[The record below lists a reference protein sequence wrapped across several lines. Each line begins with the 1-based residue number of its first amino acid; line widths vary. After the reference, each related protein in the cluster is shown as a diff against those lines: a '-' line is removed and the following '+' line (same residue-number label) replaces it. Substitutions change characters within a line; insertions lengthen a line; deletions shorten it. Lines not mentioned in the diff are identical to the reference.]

1 MLNNQV
7 TSKQPHSV
15 PTIKDVAK
23 AAGCSTAT
31 VSRALA
37 TPEKV
42 SDATR
47 KRVNQAIAQVG
58 YSPNIAARNLR
69 RAESKTIVAL
79 LPNISNPF
87 FSEIISGMEDVAHQ
101 AGYQILIGDC
111 EHDPARA
118 EAYFRLLSTN
128 QADGIVLLTS
138 EIPKAL
144 VKQADNQAD
153 FPLVM
158 ACEFFSDID
167 LPLIAIDNHQAS
179 CQAIDYLV
187 SLGHRRIATLSGPAN
202 NPICEERNRG
212 YRDTL
217 AAHQLSN
224 EARIAEGNFGFR
236 SGYQQGLALLEGK
249 TRRPTA
255 IFCHSDEMA
264 VGVLKAARQLGI
276 SVPDQLS
283 VVGFDNIGLS
293 EYCDPELTTIS
304 QPRNEIGQQ
313 AMQLL
318 LHLLRGEQ
326 PIRHQ
331 TLSSHLIVRKS
342 TGRLKGKQ

>member
-1 MLNNQV
+1 MPSDRD
-7 TSKQPHSV
+7 TSFLPSAV

-31 VSRALA
+31 VSRVLA
-37 TPEKV
+37 SPERV
-42 SDATR
+42 SETTR
-47 KRVNQAIAQVG
+47 ARVKHAIASVG
-58 YSPNIAARNLR
+58 YAPNVAARNLR
-69 RAESKTIVAL
+69 RAESRTIVAL

-101 AGYQILIGDC
+101 AGYQLLIGDC

-118 EAYFRLLSTN
+118 EAYFSLLATN

-138 EIPKAL
+138 EIPVAL
-144 VKQADNQAD
+144 VQHANGQAD

-158 ACEFFSDID
+158 ACEFFSDLT

-179 CQAIDYLV
+179 CQAIEYLI
-187 SLGHRRIATLSGPAN
+187 SLGHRRIATLSGPAT
-202 NPICEERNRG
+202 NPICQERLRG
-212 YRDTL
+212 YHDTL
-217 AAHQLSN
+217 AAHDLMPH
-224 EARIAEGNFGFR
+224 ACTVHGDFGFQ
-236 SGYQQGLALLEGK
+236 SGYWQGLALLEGG
-249 TRRPTA
+249 PPPSA

-264 VGVLKAARQLGI
+264 VGVLKAARQLKVA
-276 SVPDQLS
+276 VPAQLS

-304 QPRNEIGQQ
+304 QPRNEIGQR

-318 LHLLRGEQ
+318 LHLLRGEPAVRQ
-326 PIRHQ
+326 Q
-331 TLSSHLIVRKS
+331 TLSSHLIVRQS
-342 TGRLKGKQ
+342 TGRPTTPV